1 MSARLHHVGIAVRS
15 LDDAIPAYSAL
26 FNIKKEDIRLKV
38 NEGQKVRI
46 AFVELPNC
54 KIELLEPMSE
64 DSAIAKHIGSRGEG
78 IHHMCFV
85 APQDFDE
92 ECKRLEDASFRVV
105 AKEEGVFF
113 FLHPK
118 DCKGS
123 LVEFYSA
130 ERADEDHA

>member
-1 MSARLHHVGIAVRS
+1 MSARLHHIGIAVKS
-15 LDDAIPAYSAL
+15 LDEAVPVYSAL
-26 FNIKKEDIRLKV
+26 FDTKKEDIRLEV

-64 DSAIAKHIGSRGEG
+64 DSAIAKHLASRGEG
-78 IHHMCFV
+78 IHHVCFV
-85 APQDFDE
+85 APQELED
-92 ECKRLEDASFRVV
+92 ECKRLEAASFRVV
-105 AKEEGVFF
+105 VKNEGRFF

-123 LVEFYSA
+123 LIEFYSA
-130 ERADEDHA
+130 EHVNTDHA